1 MNIELKKSLSMLEL
15 SDLTKIIEAQETD
28 IKLIDM
34 DFNERLEFILTSLV
48 RERENRLVNRLVRN
62 AGFKYPMAS
71 IESLDYDSRQA
82 RKSTIINLAGMGF
95 VASATNIIIVG
106 PTGAGKT
113 FLACALGIE
122 ACKHKYRTILSSASP
137 VRRCSLGI
145 EACKHKY
152 RTLYI
157 RMPDL
162 MRYFEA
168 NRDNRMLLARY
179 RKQLCNYQVLIIDE
193 WLNYKV
199 AENDAKVLYEIF
211 DGRCEKRPTVFVGQ
225 YPQDEWY
232 DRLGGGAQSESIL
245 DRIVYNAYTIP
256 TGETNL
262 RKIYE
267 TRKLRK
273 LMTEIEK

>member
-71 IESLDYDSRQA
+71 IKSLDYDSRQA

-113 FLACALGIE
+113 FLACA
-122 ACKHKYRTILSSASP
+122 
-137 VRRCSLGI
+137 LGI

-211 DGRCEKRPTVFVGQ
+211 DGRCEKRPTIFVGQ

-267 TRKLRK
+267 TRKLKK